1 MLSYKEQMIRDK
13 LSDYTNDVIDGIREC
28 HADVSEYNSDT
39 LRDKLRGWVE
49 GDIPAWGN
57 LTRKVANCEYE
68 LSYARRTIDPECGEP
83 CGYYGDLC
91 ERLSDLRENV
101 EDWDSTFDKVFDSFW
116 ETLYTLL
123 YPEEA

>member
-1 MLSYKEQMIRDK
+1 MSSYKEQMIRDK
-13 LSDYTNDVIDGIREC
+13 LSDYANDVIDGIREC

-49 GDIPAWGN
+49 GDIPAWEN

-116 ETLYTLL
+116 ETLYTFL